1 MSLRASG
8 KSSVLG
14 RFASF
19 TAFSLL
25 TLIVTA
31 SAFGLWF
38 DRSYSAHLRAILH
51 HTPPVLTVLSADGHV
66 LTKRG
71 TRSNDISLKDLP
83 SSLIE
88 AVIATED
95 RRFFS
100 HSGIDPRGFLRAVWN
115 NISKGRLRQ
124 GGSTITQ
131 QLVKNVFL
139 TRKRT
144 LTRKFRELVIS
155 FWLEAHYSKQQI
167 LEHYFNRV
175 YFGSGGRHGI
185 EAAAQYFFN
194 TSAKNLDLP
203 QSAMLAGLL
212 KAPSYYSPRKNLV
225 RSRARTTIVLENM
238 VANHSLTIEQAQQAH
253 DHPAELQKPVR
264 QKKPDTG
271 TEYAVDWIM
280 DRLHHH
286 IGRVDRDLVVTT
298 TLDYNWQV
306 KSQQMLK
313 DFVNQ
318 HHAAKNIDQAA
329 AVLMDA
335 SGGIKLMTGG
345 TSYQKSQFNRVTMA
359 LRQPGSAFKPVV
371 FLAALED
378 GRTANSIVN
387 DENIKI
393 EGWRPRNYARFH
405 RGPVTMRKA
414 LAGSINSVAAKLA
427 DEVGLER
434 VIRTAKRLGIHTPLK
449 KRPSLA
455 LGSSEVTVLEM
466 TGAYVPFMNGGYE
479 ATPHIITQVSA
490 KNGEVLYAAPQAH
503 TTRII
508 ERRHVYEMN
517 DMLGAVM
524 RSGTGK
530 RAQLEGH
537 NVAGKT
543 GTTTDYRDAWFIG
556 YSGWYTAGIWTG
568 NDDNSST
575 NEASGG
581 QLPALLW
588 KQIMQMAL
596 QGKTSK
602 PLPGLRPPH
611 PLIVENI
618 IVRRTPPPEN
628 IIVQRVASNEAL
640 LTDKLSASPLA
651 DSDSAP

>member
-1 MSLRASG
+1 MSLRTSG
-8 KSSVLG
+8 KSSMLA

-25 TLIVTA
+25 TLIVTV

-38 DRSYSAHLRAILH
+38 DRSYSADLRAVLH
-51 HTPPVLTVLSADGHV
+51 HKPPVLTVLSADGHI
-66 LTKRG
+66 LAKRG
-71 TRSNDISLKDLP
+71 TRSNDISIDDLP
-83 SSLIE
+83 RSLIE

-100 HSGIDPRGFLRAVWN
+100 HHGIDPRGFLRAVWN

-144 LTRKFRELVIS
+144 LTRKFRELVIA
-155 FWLEAHYSKQQI
+155 FWLEAHYSKPQI

-175 YFGSGGRHGI
+175 YFGSAGRHGI

-212 KAPSYYSPRKNLV
+212 KAPSYYSPRKNLT

-238 VANHSLTIEQAQQAH
+238 VANHALTIEQAQQAH
-253 DHPAELQKPVR
+253 DHPAELAKPE
-264 QKKPDTG
+264 QLKKPDTG
-271 TEYAVDWIM
+271 TEYAMDWIM

-286 IGRVDRDLVVTT
+286 IGRVDRNLTVTT
-298 TLDYNWQV
+298 TLNYNWQV
-306 KSQQMLK
+306 KSQHMLK
-313 DFVNQ
+313 NFVSQ
-318 HHAAKNIDQAA
+318 HKAAKNIDQAA
-329 AVLMDA
+329 AVLMDEN
-335 SGGIKLMTGG
+335 GGIKLMVGG

-359 LRQPGSAFKPVV
+359 LRQPGSAFKPIV

-378 GRTANSIVN
+378 GRTADSIVN

-414 LAGSINSVAAKLA
+414 LASSINSVAAMLA

-434 VIRTAKRLGIHTPLK
+434 VIRTAKRLGIRTSLK

-455 LGSSEVTVLEM
+455 LGSSEVSVLEM

-479 ATPHIITQVSA
+479 ALPHIIKQVSA
-490 KNGEVLYAAPQAH
+490 KNGEVLYAAPD
-503 TTRII
+503 TPTYRII
-508 ERRHVYEMN
+508 QRRHVYEMN
-517 DMLGAVM
+517 DMLGTVM
-524 RSGTGK
+524 RSGTGR
-530 RAQLEGH
+530 RAQLEEH
-537 NVAGKT
+537 ATAGKT

-568 NDDNSST
+568 NDDNSPT
-575 NEASGG
+575 NKASGG

-596 QGKTSK
+596 QGKTPRS
-602 PLPGLRPPH
+602 LPGLHPHRPVM
-611 PLIVENI
+611 LD
-618 IVRRTPPPEN
+618 N
-628 IIVQRVASNEAL
+628 IIVQRTPPPKDIIVHRMASNTAL
-640 LTDKLSASPLA
+640 PEENISALPLA
-651 DSDSAP
+651 DSDNDQ